1 MGRKQQTQPP
11 IPATTIR
18 EAFHVRQD
26 GQIVRRSTG
35 EIATFSGP
43 GAQLLVRVYHQ
54 GCIRRFAAGR
64 IAWVLATGEWPKGV
78 VRCRNGVDDDL
89 RPENLIV
96 VKAGAHPFDQA
107 RGGKASSLVRRAK
120 TTTTLINAL
129 AGHPGATV
137 PQLSRLVGSSAPCV
151 CTRLGKL
158 SDMGLTCGPKCDARA
173 RWDLTAQG
181 RALAASAIPLI
192 DGLDR
197 EFLIAVA
204 RAPSRLMALKRQI
217 GVCALTVRRRVDA
230 LVVRS
235 LVEAQPE
242 GRYAISDHGR
252 AALGDQCPKPWVR
265 PELVSAAAS
274 RDVLARGG
282 SDLLTTAERGRMGG
296 LAAARGGR
304 AMPSVELDRMAS

>member
-1 MGRKQQTQPP
+1 VGRKQQTQPP

-43 GAQLLVRVYHQ
+43 GAQLLVRVYQQ
-54 GCIRRFAAGR
+54 GSIRRFAAGR
-64 IAWVLATGEWPKGV
+64 VAWAIAVGEWPKGV
-78 VRCRNGVDDDL
+78 VKARNGVDDDL

-96 VKAGAHPFDQA
+96 VKAGARPFDQGK
-107 RGGKASSLVRRAK
+107 GGMASSLERRAQ

-129 AGHPGATV
+129 ADHPGATV
-137 PQLSRLVGSSAPCV
+137 PMLSKLVGFSAPCV

-158 SDMGLTCGPKCDARA
+158 ADMGLTCGPKCDARA

-181 RALAASAIPLI
+181 RAIAASALPLI
-192 DGLDR
+192 DDLDKDILTR
-197 EFLIAVA
+197 CA
-204 RAPSRLMALKRQI
+204 RAAHGLMALARVT
-217 GVCALTVRRRVDA
+217 GSCRLTMRRRVDA
-230 LVVRS
+230 LIARA
-235 LVEAQPE
+235 LVSQTD
-242 GRYAISDHGR
+242 GRYAITDQGR

-265 PELVSAAAS
+265 PELVSAAAA

-296 LAAARGGR
+296 LAAARGNR
-304 AMPSVELDRMAS
+304 AMPSVELDRIAS

>member
-158 SDMGLTCGPKCDARA
+158 SDMGLTCGPMR
-173 RWDLTAQG
+173 R
-181 RALAASAIPLI
+181 ASAVGS
-192 DGLDR
+192 DGPRPRPCGIRHSADR
-197 EFLIAVA
+197 RPRPRVPDRCRPCAVA
-204 RAPSRLMALKRQI
+204 ADGFEAADRRVRANGAPP
-217 GVCALTVRRRVDA
+217 RRRSS
-230 LVVRS
+230 RTKS
-235 LVEAQPE
+235 
-242 GRYAISDHGR
+242 GRG
-252 AALGDQCPKPWVR
+252 
-265 PELVSAAAS
+265 
-274 RDVLARGG
+274 
-282 SDLLTTAERGRMGG
+282 
-296 LAAARGGR
+296 AARRPLRDLGSRQSGPR
-304 AMPSVELDRMAS
+304 RPVSEAMGSSRTGQCCRLSRCPGARRL